1 MFFMQFFWLKWK
13 TTSCQV
19 LKDVAQLLKDE
30 LPVYRQGRNFYF
42 LKEKKN
48 AKVIDLNHTSSLK
61 PLHLGHVALL
71 WNGSYLFGLM
81 TFWQLKKLG
90 IPCSVITAE
99 EN

>member
-1 MFFMQFFWLKWK
+1 MQFFWLKWK

-19 LKDVAQLLKDE
+19 LKDE

-71 WNGSYLFGLM
+71 WNGGE
-81 TFWQLKKLG
+81 
-90 IPCSVITAE
+90 ITWAYVE
-99 EN
+99 EQVWP